1 MFSIRLHE
9 ARCFIVAEAVFRSP
23 GRTGGLLLAQ
33 KELTDFKQKSV
44 SSNFLFMNNTRML
57 PKRCHDGVLI
67 FKNPYTTSLF
77 AVFGIIPILSFR
89 WALA

>member
-33 KELTDFKQKSV
+33 TKNEENAEFDLV
-44 SSNFLFMNNTRML
+44 FL
-57 PKRCHDGVLI
+57 I
-67 FKNPYTTSLF
+67 YSLF
-77 AVFGIIPILSFR
+77 LMTLCIFDVRPIQLP
-89 WALA
+89 AAM